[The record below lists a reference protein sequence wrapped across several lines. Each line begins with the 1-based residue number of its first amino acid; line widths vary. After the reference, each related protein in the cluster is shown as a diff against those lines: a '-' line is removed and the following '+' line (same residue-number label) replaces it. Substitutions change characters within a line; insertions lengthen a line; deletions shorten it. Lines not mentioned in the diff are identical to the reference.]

1 MEYISTNTT
10 TFYGYCPEL
19 HHTIVY
25 VGFIFPVTIVNAVF
39 GSGNKHMVYGMAK
52 KGQMI
57 EQWTY
62 VRRRS
67 VPFHPTEC
75 VELQIRDLVLC
86 FQVRFIF

>member
-1 MEYISTNTT
+1 MEYISTNII
-10 TFYGYCPEL
+10 TFYSYCPND

-25 VGFIFPVTIVNAVF
+25 VGFIFLLTIVNVVL
-39 GSGNKHMVYGMAK
+39 GPGNKHMDNGMV

-57 EQWTY
+57 PKWTY
-62 VRRRS
+62 MRRRS
-67 VPFHPTEC
+67 VLFHLTEC